1 MQTRWLYRITYFY
14 LTIPFIIFCMG
25 WLRLSIAIPVVAVI
39 VWVLWQL
46 FKQTQPDQ
54 FLASNFRSAVYC
66 LLIMWDRKR
75 QLIWLGAGLLLG
87 TFVAYSDAH
96 DEDGTFVPRFFIFM
110 ESLVLIIIATLF
122 YIYSRR
128 KG

>member
-1 MQTRWLYRITYFY
+1 
-14 LTIPFIIFCMG
+14 
-25 WLRLSIAIPVVAVI
+25 
-39 VWVLWQL
+39 
-46 FKQTQPDQ
+46 
-54 FLASNFRSAVYC
+54 
-66 LLIMWDRKR
+66 MWDRKR

-128 KG
+128 KGS